1 MRFIG
6 TVNKLPPIG
15 KGKSGPEWPRV
26 SNIAN
31 ALRSMFGDTNLEVQ
45 GSYANLK
52 ALPTESDQAR
62 MIIADP
68 YGWISDMYQYDSR
81 RGDQNVPEASPD
93 NALLKVV
100 QVRIDTQEEGRPGER
115 RWQRTGGYISFERAW
130 EIMLDCGRDDLHV
143 PRYLSWSVLPRSRE
157 YLNMAK
163 PYAKLWQQYF
173 DAAKTPQA
181 LSTDAARAEAEE
193 AEVEDAAIPAAA
205 VGWQYL
211 GPAVSQGAEAD
222 DDALAYTQGRRSERE
237 MMVGPA
243 ARTTST
249 SESTISDSSV
259 EPTTASAPATPEQA
273 LAQLKQLQSLV
284 QARVGAPILSCLLN
298 L

>member
-15 KGKSGPEWPRV
+15 KGKSGPDDGWRV
-26 SNIAN
+26 SNVAN

-45 GSYANLK
+45 GSYSNLK

-81 RGDQNVPEASPD
+81 RGNQNVPEASPE

-100 QVRIDTQEEGRPGER
+100 QVQIDTQEEGRPGER

-181 LSTDAARAEAEE
+181 LSADAARAEAEE
-193 AEVEDAAIPAAA
+193 AEVKDAAIPAAA

-211 GPAVSQGAEAD
+211 GPAVSQGAEED
-222 DDALAYTQGRRSERE
+222 DDALVYKQGRRSERE
-237 MMVGPA
+237 MMVGAA
-243 ARTTST
+243 ARTTSA
-249 SESTISDSSV
+249 STILDSSV
-259 EPTTASAPATPEQA
+259 GPTTAGAPATPEQA

-284 QARVGAPILSCLLN
+284 QARVGAPFCLAC
-298 L
+298 